1 MGLNLIRRGPETIRL
16 NVAPGDGRVNAYKG
30 NNLYPLQRW
39 NSWVFVTVTATG
51 VTGISVQDRENG
63 YDREERTDSGPV
75 MSYSGVFYA
84 NKFGPTVAVFD
95 PSENTEIIMNA
106 IPIPPPYFVRLL
118 QRLWGGCRGA
128 KANRSALYPQGVHRA
143 REGRE
148 CQSDR
153 LGKFLSGAF
162 ARASQD
168 HRRGHG
174 KRFGARRNVDFLN
187 DTVPIAGAQRA
198 RLNGVGSDCS
208 KGAGSL
214 SECMARQAR
223 RCAGSGRA
231 LSRTL
236 STAGVGA

>member
-1 MGLNLIRRGPETIRL
+1 MALKRVARSAIVALKDGRFVAQSPEGWI
-16 NVAPGDGRVNAYKG
+16 VWGSDGRVVPPPGTYRISHTGMSVRKRTSTG
-30 NNLYPLQRW
+30 R
-39 NSWVFVTVTATG
+39 FVTMEGDLVT
-51 VTGISVQDRENG
+51 IE
-63 YDREERTDSGPV
+63 SG
-75 MSYSGVFYA
+75 
-84 NKFGPTVAVFD
+84 
-95 PSENTEIIMNA
+95 EA
-106 IPIPPPYFVRLL
+106 ITADYRNDGDVLMVELIPPPYFVELL

-174 KRFGARRNVDFLN
+174 KRFGARHNVDFLN
-187 DTVPIAGAQRA
+187 DTVPIAGAQQA
-198 RLNGVGSDCS
+198 RLNDVGSDCS

-214 SECMARQAR
+214 SECMARRAR
-223 RCAGSGRA
+223 RCAGSGGA